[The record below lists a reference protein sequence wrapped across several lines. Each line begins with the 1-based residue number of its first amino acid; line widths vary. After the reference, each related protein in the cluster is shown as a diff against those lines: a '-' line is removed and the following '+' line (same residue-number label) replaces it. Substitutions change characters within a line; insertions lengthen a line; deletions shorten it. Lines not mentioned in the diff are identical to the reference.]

1 MKKVIKICKR
11 NTTRQNYFKLFGR
24 SVDWIRHVVIEDLFN
39 RYLNLRRTASFSV
52 FSSFFLF
59 FFLVFLDLDVVKI
72 SCLNRDSYHYI
83 PATKVI
89 PIDYVIIREAMETIG
104 RIERYNDFPIETK

>member
-1 MKKVIKICKR
+1 M
-11 NTTRQNYFKLFGR
+11 
-24 SVDWIRHVVIEDLFN
+24 
-39 RYLNLRRTASFSV
+39 
-52 FSSFFLF
+52 
-59 FFLVFLDLDVVKI
+59 FLDLDVVKV

-89 PIDYVIIREAMETIG
+89 PTDYVIIREAMETIG